1 MFSLGGLLYGTDV
14 LDMMEGYGLFNFAK
28 LSSVEVVAARI
39 IAQNIIKE
47 IQASLITGEPA
58 KRIDVRAG
66 LREEIERLS
75 KKSGGCES
83 MSFPLYSFLLL
94 WCYVIRPSKS
104 RSLR

>member
-1 MFSLGGLLYGTDV
+1 
-14 LDMMEGYGLFNFAK
+14 MEGEGLFNSAK
-28 LSSVEVVAARI
+28 LNDVEI
-39 IAQNIIKE
+39 QNAQKEAQKIIKE

-66 LREEIERLS
+66 LREEVERLS

-83 MSFPLYSFLLL
+83 MSFPLYSLLL
-94 WCYVIRPSKS
+94 LLGYVIRSSKS